1 LRHGF
6 CTVSHSLTSPAPLG
20 ADRFLVSACPR
31 STSRSCGCSVPTWP
45 PHFEIRANLATA
57 LLRQYCAIVRSH
69 WPEDWSYDAGYRVG
83 EIIVRDEPGLKPNRR
98 ISASLKGLW
107 HRQNHGIGKR
117 APTQRSPPQG
127 GPCGR
132 LARFITCPDCN
143 KPVASVGHRASTRGR
158 CSVESR
164 PAAANLV

>member
-127 GPCGR
+127 G
-132 LARFITCPDCN
+132 LV
-143 KPVASVGHRASTRGR
+143 VAWRGSSHAPTATSR
-158 CSVESR
+158 SR
-164 PAAANLV
+164 PLVTGRAHGVAARLKVAQLPLI